1 MAQWFVNGL
10 YVNGATMTTT
20 PAPYV
25 GRVTQDANPKQS
37 SVVVDAGLALNE
49 LKPTPDAPDSE
60 EFVMAFPS
68 ASKGE
73 ARTLTFRRDLRDP
86 NGGERRACAAYL
98 GAQKGDASVI
108 LALSLP
114 DIEAHCDSLAV
125 YGGTK
130 RDGLIL
136 DAENPPSSVRPYRNK
151 ESGGKPYGSLSYPF
165 LTLEIPKALKPEW
178 APSPGM
184 LGAGDELPEAVI
196 RYASELHART
206 PVKPKTIS
214 PPSQETAPAG
224 PLPSGKAY
232 KI

>member
-86 NGGERRACAAYL
+86 NGVS
-98 GAQKGDASVI
+98 DAHAPRISG
-108 LALSLP
+108 LRKATPALFWLSRCR
-114 DIEAHCDSLAV
+114 IS
-125 YGGTK
+125 K
-130 RDGLIL
+130 RT
-136 DAENPPSSVRPYRNK
+136 ATRWPS
-151 ESGGKPYGSLSYPF
+151 
-165 LTLEIPKALKPEW
+165 
-178 APSPGM
+178 M
-184 LGAGDELPEAVI
+184 AGQSAM
-196 RYASELHART
+196 A
-206 PVKPKTIS
+206 
-214 PPSQETAPAG
+214 
-224 PLPSGKAY
+224 
-232 KI
+232 